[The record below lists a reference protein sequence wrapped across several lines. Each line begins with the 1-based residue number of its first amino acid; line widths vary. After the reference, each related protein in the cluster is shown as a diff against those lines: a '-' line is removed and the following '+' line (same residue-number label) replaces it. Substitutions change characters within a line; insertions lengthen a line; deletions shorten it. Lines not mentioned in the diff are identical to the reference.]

1 LFSKLVHLNRKYDL
15 LAKSRVVIDLCAAP
29 GGWLQVAQKYCPQ
42 QSLIVGVD
50 LDAIRPIPGVHTFV
64 GDITTQA
71 CRTSLKGYL
80 KHFQADLVLHDGAP
94 NVGTAWIQDAFTQS
108 ELTLQS
114 LKLATEFLKKG
125 GAFVTK
131 VFRSGDYNSLM
142 WVFNQLFAKVEAT
155 KPPSSRNVS
164 AEIFVVCQDFRAP
177 KYIDP
182 KFLDPKHVFK
192 ELANSNAPLPLSIT
206 LDPSST
212 QASSSS
218 NLKATT
224 NGLTN
229 SGASLA
235 LNGTTNIFAPE
246 KKRRAREGYAEGD
259 YTLYRT
265 LPVRSLVHANGL
277 EAVTVLSSCNAL
289 EWAPKGEAMGEEEKV
304 WFESRHTDD
313 DIKESMKD
321 LRVLGKGE
329 FRRLMK
335 WRLAIRLQVGLDV
348 KKKDVEEDTEGKV
361 TIEEPVDEETQ
372 VTEEMK
378 RLHEENAIKQKRLKK
393 RQNEKKARTIQRLQL
408 GMTAPEDMV
417 LEDDAALRGEDM
429 FDLGTGENE
438 VRRRGVKGKGLADL
452 VKDTDGMD
460 DDEQAGEE
468 DEEDEDEDEYLSSD
482 DEREAKTAYLEGELD
497 DLYDSYKERM
507 NERDAKWKVKQA
519 RLQDRNRDA
528 WHGIRDEGE
537 DGENDG
543 IVKVQ
548 GHGVGQDGIEG
559 VDEGEESEEGGWD
572 LVASHKAKIGEEVDS
587 DDDSD
592 SEHSGD
598 EEGAPR
604 VKKVRLALPGHATSA
619 AAVRAMQMANKSKQS
634 LVTNLGADVEKA
646 EMSRQAQV
654 WFDQSIFKDVGDLAD
669 LDAGDEEE
677 QEMSDDEM
685 SGEISEEDSDV
696 DMAEAD
702 VSRDSVTAMV
712 SSLAD
717 RRANLDLGLQMDGSE
732 QGEDDFEVVP
742 VQEDDGMQWDV
753 EDEDQDE
760 VKRQK
765 IQSEYSVSVVSLNAS
780 SRTASCDSQRRVF

>member
-1 LFSKLVHLNRKYDL
+1 MVHLNRKYDL

-289 EWAPKGEAMGEEEKV
+289 EWSPKGESMGEEEKA
-304 WFESRHTDD
+304 WYESRHTDD

-335 WRLAIRLQVGLDV
+335 WRLAIRLQTGLDV
-348 KKKDVEEDTEGKV
+348 KKTDVEEDTEGKV

-378 RLHEENAIKQKRLKK
+378 RLHEENSIKAKRLKK

-438 VRRRGVKGKGLADL
+438 VKRKGMKGKGLAEL

-460 DDEQAGEE
+460 EEEQVESEE
-468 DEEDEDEDEYLSSD
+468 EDEDEYLSSD

-497 DLYDSYKERM
+497 GLYDAYKERM

-528 WHGIRDEGE
+528 WHGIRDEDE

-548 GHGVGQDGIEG
+548 GHGVGQADGGAGAGGE
-559 VDEGEESEEGGWD
+559 DDGEESEEGGWD

-592 SEHSGD
+592 SEHSG
-598 EEGAPR
+598 EEDGAPR
-604 VKKVRLALPGHATSA
+604 VKRVRLALPGHATSA
-619 AAVRAMQMANKSKQS
+619 AAVRAMQMANKSKQN

-669 LDAGDEEE
+669 LDAGDEE
-677 QEMSDDEM
+677 QEESDDEM
-685 SGEISEEDSDV
+685 DSDEESGEESDI

-702 VSRDSVTAMV
+702 VSQGDAESFKV
-712 SSLAD
+712 SMLMTVRGASAD
-717 RRANLDLGLQMDGSE
+717 RRLGTRRGRFRGRSRARGRWYAVGHRGRGSGRG
-732 QGEDDFEVVP
+732 QAAED
-742 VQEDDGMQWDV
+742 
-753 EDEDQDE
+753 
-760 VKRQK
+760 
-765 IQSEYSVSVVSLNAS
+765 SE
-780 SRTASCDSQRRVF
+780 

>member
-1 LFSKLVHLNRKYDL
+1 MSVWTSTTRWPRARGTELVRPCEYSLTIFNKLRPDVAEHVNASAYVSTSCSKLVHLNRKYDL

-50 LDAIRPIPGVHTFV
+50 LDPIRPIPGVHTFV
-64 GDITTQA
+64 GDITTQE

-94 NVGTAWIQDAFTQS
+94 NVGTAWIQDAFNQS
-108 ELTLQS
+108 ELTLLS

-142 WVFNQLFAKVEAT
+142 WVFNQLFGKVEAT

-164 AEIFVVCQDFRAP
+164 AEIFVVCQEFLAP

-192 ELANSNAPLPLSIT
+192 ELSSSSAPLPLSIT
-206 LDPSST
+206 LDPSAT
-212 QASSSS
+212 ALDGTAQP
-218 NLKATT
+218 TT
-224 NGLTN
+224 NGVTN

-265 LPVRSLVHANGL
+265 LPVRSLVYANGL

-289 EWAPKGEAMGEEEKV
+289 EWAPKGEKMGEEEKV

-313 DIKESMKD
+313 EIKQNMQD

-329 FRRLMK
+329 FRKLMK

-348 KKKDVEEDTEGKV
+348 KNKDVEEDTEGKV
-361 TIEEPVDEETQ
+361 TIEEPVDEEAQ
-372 VTEEMK
+372 VSEEMQK
-378 RLHEENAIKQKRLKK
+378 LHAENQIKARRLKK

-408 GMTAPEDMV
+408 GMAAPEDMV
-417 LEDDAALRGEDM
+417 LEGDASLAGEDM

-438 VRRRGVKGKGLADL
+438 VRRKGMKGKGLADL

-460 DDEQAGEE
+460 EE
-468 DEEDEDEDEYLSSD
+468 EAEESDEDEDDDEYLSSE
-482 DEREAKTAYLEGELD
+482 DEREAKTAHLEGELD
-497 DLYDSYKERM
+497 GLYDAYKERM
-507 NERDAKWKVKQA
+507 HERDAKWKVKQA

-528 WHGIRDEGE
+528 WHGIRNEDE

-548 GHGVGQDGIEG
+548 GHGVGQNGLEAG

-619 AAVRAMQMANKSKQS
+619 AAAKAMAMASQSKKN
-634 LVTNLGADVEKA
+634 LVTNLGADVEQA

-669 LDAGDEEE
+669 LDEGEEEEDEEE
-677 QEMSDDEM
+677 DSEDEDMESGAESD
-685 SGEISEEDSDV
+685 I

-702 VSRDSVTAMV
+702 VSWT
-712 SSLAD
+712 
-717 RRANLDLGLQMDGSE
+717 RRI
-732 QGEDDFEVVP
+732 P
-742 VQEDDGMQWDV
+742 
-753 EDEDQDE
+753 
-760 VKRQK
+760 
-765 IQSEYSVSVVSLNAS
+765 Y
-780 SRTASCDSQRRVF
+780 